1 MLDRRSGR
9 LRLAPA
15 AGAGVVRMEP
25 RVRGFDYGPAPDA
38 APAQALDREGR
49 IDQNRRRAASGF
61 YSAAFLSMLS
71 GWPPAGCAVP

>member
-1 MLDRRSGR
+1 VLDRRSGR

-25 RVRGFDYGPAPDA
+25 RVRGFDYGPAPGA

-49 IDQNRRRAASGF
+49 IDQNRRRAPTLG
-61 YSAAFLSMLS
+61 SATRLSTRS